1 MDNSEFSKKRYFRY
15 YTYIKPIFK
24 IKALQ
29 LYGSYTLTIIATA
42 FFIYFA
48 IKPTIETI
56 LVLQKELADSEL
68 VLAQITQ
75 KSEDIALASKNY
87 ALLDPLVKQKI
98 TAAIPDQ
105 PEIKSLVLNLEKS
118 AISASASISAIQF
131 EPITISPSSE
141 TASTSATIAFNFN
154 TEGNYEALLEVL
166 DGLMRSPRIISIDNL
181 IMNKTTETGSIVM
194 SVKGVASYL
203 K

>member
-56 LVLQKELADSEL
+56 LVLQKELADSNL
-68 VLAQITQ
+68 VLEQITQ

-87 ALLDPLVKQKI
+87 ALLDPPVKQKI

-105 PEIKSLVLNLEKS
+105 PEIESIVLNLEKS
-118 AISASASISAIQF
+118 AISAQASISAIQF

-154 TEGNYEALLEVL
+154 TEGSYEALLKVL
-166 DGLMRSPRIISIDNL
+166 DGLQRSPRIISIDNL
-181 IMNKTTETGSIVM
+181 IMNKTTETGAIVM
-194 SVKGVASYL
+194 SIKGTASYI